1 MSNETTSSAAAPNA
15 SRKTRRP
22 PRISVMIFLFTL
34 VIWVMLWGELTAAN
48 VVTGIIVATLLN
60 LAMPVP
66 PATDLDLNFGGLVR
80 LFGSW
85 AIDFVVASVH
95 VAYLA
100 IRRADPPPTAII
112 KVPMRTHADISL
124 ATAMALINLQPGG
137 IIVDVD
143 KQKKI
148 LTMHLLDASST
159 GNIERQIAQLTRMER
174 RVIRAF
180 ENRDVHEPPKSRAA
194 QTAKAERSNR

>member
-1 MSNETTSSAAAPNA
+1 MSKATTNSPARSRANA
-15 SRKTRRP
+15 KTRRP

-34 VIWVMLWGELTAAN
+34 VVWVMLWGELTIAN
-48 VVTGIIVATLLN
+48 VVTGSIVATLLN

-66 PATDLDLNFGGLVR
+66 PATDLDMNFGGLVR

-100 IRRADPPPTAII
+100 LRRADPPPTAII
-112 KVPMRTHADISL
+112 KVPMRTNADISL

-180 ENRDVHEPPKSRAA
+180 ENRDVDEPPKSRTA
-194 QTAKAERSNR
+194 QAERSNR